1 MNRIIGKELQ
11 TDMTVKECYEM
22 AGADFDDA
30 MNRLGSEALIK
41 RFAVK
46 FLQDKNYE
54 ELKNAMQAQDAE
66 RAFRAAHTLKG
77 VCANLGFKELL
88 QASSDLTEK
97 LRGRELE
104 GSEPLYGAVSERYM
118 KVIEAV
124 TQLDNSFGKQVD
136 K

>member
-1 MNRIIGKELQ
+1 
-11 TDMTVKECYEM
+11 MTVKECYEM
-22 AGADFDDA
+22 AGADFDDT
-30 MNRLGSEALIK
+30 MNRLGSEDLVK

-54 ELKNAMQAQDAE
+54 ELKDAMEAQDAE

-88 QASSDLTEK
+88 QASSELTEK
-97 LRGRELE
+97 LRGREFE
-104 GSEPLYGAVSERYM
+104 GSEPLFEVVEERYN

-124 TQLDNSFGKQVD
+124 TQLAAE
-136 K
+136 

>member
-1 MNRIIGKELQ
+1 MNRIIGKERQ
-11 TDMTVKECYEM
+11 TNMTVKECYEM
-22 AGADFDDA
+22 AGADFNDI
-30 MNRLGSEALIK
+30 MNRLGSEALVK

-54 ELKNAMQAQDAE
+54 ELKDAMEAKDAE

-77 VCANLGFKELL
+77 ICANLGFRELL

-97 LRGRELE
+97 LRSGELE
-104 GSEPLYGAVSERYM
+104 GSKPLYEAVSEQYK

-124 TQLDNSFGKQVD
+124 TQLAAE
-136 K
+136 